1 MRSLE
6 FHFDFRSPY
15 SYLALTRLPLLNAEI
30 DYRPFDVLDVMGKVG
45 NVPTSI
51 TCQAKR
57 RYLQQDLR
65 RWAMHYQ
72 VQLAPNPG
80 MAKMDAR
87 AMLHAMLAARRMGL
101 AATVA
106 SALFK
111 AVWASQL
118 PIASEGDIASILEGA
133 GIDVAAL
140 GDLGSAE
147 AAAELAAVNAE
158 AAERGIFGAPTFFV
172 GEQQFFGNDRLEFVA
187 AALEA
192 QS

>member
-15 SYLALTRLPLLNAEI
+15 SYLALTRLPLLDAEI

-45 NVPTSI
+45 NVPTSV

-72 VQLAPNPG
+72 VPIAPNPG
-80 MAKMDAR
+80 MANMDTR
-87 AMLHAMLAARRMGL
+87 AMLHAMLAARRKGL
-101 AATVA
+101 AATAA

-111 AVWASQL
+111 AVWASQV

-133 GIDVAAL
+133 AIDVAAL
-140 GDLGSAE
+140 GDLGSTE

-192 QS
+192 QP